1 MVAMRRALIAAAFL
15 AISALAPSLAAQQ
28 REGDEAWNQGRHDA
42 ARAAYE
48 QVLAADSTAF
58 RANLRIGVILSWQGK
73 QDSALGFIAR
83 ARKSEPKDLEARL
96 IEAKVMAR
104 SRRHAGA
111 PTPSP
116 LPRSTAPRDPSAPT
130 SGRAR

>member
-1 MVAMRRALIAAAFL
+1 MRRALIAAAFL

-58 RANLRIGVILSWQGK
+58 RANLRIGVILSG
-73 QDSALGFIAR
+73 SSR
-83 ARKSEPKDLEARL
+83 APGS
-96 IEAKVMAR
+96 R
-104 SRRHAGA
+104 SRRISRRG
-111 PTPSP
+111 
-116 LPRSTAPRDPSAPT
+116 
-130 SGRAR
+130 